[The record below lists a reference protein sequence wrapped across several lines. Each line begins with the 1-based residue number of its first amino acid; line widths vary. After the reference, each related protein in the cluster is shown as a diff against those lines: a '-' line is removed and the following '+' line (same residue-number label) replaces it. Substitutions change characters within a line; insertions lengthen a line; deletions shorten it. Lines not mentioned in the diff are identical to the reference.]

1 MSRKKGRL
9 KIPRVAILLE
19 SSHEIPRGML
29 RGVLDYIRL
38 YGPWALHLVPGG
50 VSDQRIPDLKL
61 WHGDGIIA
69 RIPTPA
75 VAADIVAARLPT
87 VILDPLD
94 EYLKPHHPLSRR
106 SRVQSDSAAA
116 ARMAAEYYLANGFR
130 HFAFVNPT
138 ISDTVC
144 LANDGTGTE
153 EPNWGRWRREA
164 FTERLAEAGFGC
176 AVYPAPSLAESR
188 NWELECKRMCRW
200 LARQPKPLAVFA
212 ANDSR
217 GRQVIGAC
225 LVAGIPVPYEVA
237 VLGVNNDLVICE
249 TSQPPLSSVAL
260 DHVRAGFKTA
270 ELLDRLMRRSA
281 KGPHHLTYPPSG
293 VVTRDS
299 TRRIQVN
306 DRLVIGA
313 LEFIRI
319 NRGFDIRVGDVAN
332 RLNVTGRWLE
342 KRFQETLGH
351 SVLDELQRVRMESVA
366 SLVAGTQASFKAI
379 ARTCGQRSASHL
391 SVIFRERF
399 GMSMTAYRT
408 KHGQTVSGPYPEK
421 PPPAEAKDAF
431 GD

>member
-1 MSRKKGRL
+1 MFRRKGRI

-19 SSHEIPRGML
+19 SSHEVPRGML
-29 RGVLDYIRL
+29 RGILDYIRL

-50 VSDQRIPDLKL
+50 TSDQRIPDLNV

-69 RIPTPA
+69 RIPNPA
-75 VAADIVAARLPT
+75 VAADIATARLPT

-94 EYLKPHHPLSRR
+94 DYLTPPHPLSRC
-106 SRVQSDSAAA
+106 SRVQIDSAAA
-116 ARMAAEYYLANGFR
+116 ARMAADYYLANGFR

-138 ISDTVC
+138 ISDTAC
-144 LANDGTGTE
+144 LASDGTGTE
-153 EPNWGRWRREA
+153 EPNWARWRREA
-164 FTERLAEAGFGC
+164 FTERLSEAGFGC
-176 AVYPAPSLAESR
+176 AIYPAPSPEESC
-188 NWELECKRMCRW
+188 NWELECRRMCRW
-200 LARQPKPLAVFA
+200 LARQSRPLAVFA

-260 DHVRAGFKTA
+260 DHVRAGFATA
-270 ELLDRLMRRSA
+270 ELLDQLMHRRV
-281 KGPHHLTYPPSG
+281 KGPCNLTYQPSG

-299 TRRIQVN
+299 TRRIQVT

-319 NRGFDIRVGDVAN
+319 NRGFDIRVNDVAN
-332 RLNVTGRWLE
+332 RLNVTDRWLE
-342 KRFQETLGH
+342 KRFQEALGH
-351 SVLDELQRVRMESVA
+351 SVRDELQRVRMESVA
-366 SLVAGTQASFKAI
+366 SLVAGTQTSLKAI
-379 ARTCGQRSASHL
+379 ASMCGQRSASHL

-399 GMSMTAYRT
+399 GMSMTDYRA
-408 KHGQTVSGPYPEK
+408 KHGDAVSGLYAEK
-421 PPPAEAKDAF
+421 PPHAEKNT
-431 GD
+431 GR